1 MHHEDAVSP
10 DASPERLIA
19 DRYRLLSTLGEG
31 GMGTVWRA
39 RDEVLR
45 REVAIKEVRA
55 PSGLS
60 AEKIERMYTRL
71 EREAWAAAR
80 ITAPSVITVHDVVTD
95 GDRPWIVMEL
105 VRGRSLAELIAT
117 QGALSPQETAR
128 IGVQVL
134 SALRAAHAADVLHRD
149 VKPANVLLAEDD
161 RVILTDFGIAM
172 VIGDTALTMT
182 GEVVGSPEYLAPEQ
196 ALGRPLGPATD
207 LWSLGVLLHTAVQG
221 RSPFRQDSAL
231 GTLRAVVDDEPP
243 TPHRAG
249 PLTSVID
256 GLLRKDPA
264 ERASAE
270 QTARDLRLIAAG
282 GTPGA
287 DVTTTESTPTV
298 TVTAQNIAAQTGGT
312 RTGGAGPAARPSA
325 ADATSDVTLD
335 APAADPRLA
344 TRASSP
350 DVEATRTAATE
361 AAAAHTAAARSTAAQ
376 DAVAQAAAARGAAAE
391 ATSAAT
397 ASARPAPADGSSET
411 VVDAPAGQAQGSPQP
426 SPFGATATDS
436 TGPTDPEG
444 TTGPTAHI
452 APGAPAGTFGPAHP
466 PASITPPQ
474 AAPAYSLPTASGPV
488 TEETPAPAGPG
499 RGRRKGYLLVALATV
514 SALLLGGL
522 GYALTRDD
530 DDRADGKSPGTE
542 TSSSPQQAQN
552 GSPSAGGDGSG
563 DAAQP
568 PVTVAVTGTNTT
580 YTGACPPPQGEA
592 PAFTATFEVT
602 ELPVRF
608 TYRWVSAEGSVVDKT
623 WRALSFSKGGP
634 RTHQETIRVT
644 TYAQEGTLAS
654 AMGVEIKS
662 SQQTISDTVPFTL
675 TCQ

>member
-55 PSGLS
+55 PSGQT
-60 AEKIERMYTRL
+60 AEKVQRMYTRL

-80 ITAPSVITVHDVVTD
+80 ITAPNVITVHDVVTD

-105 VRGRSLAELIAT
+105 VRGRSLAELIRT
-117 QGALSPQETAR
+117 QGALTPQETAR
-128 IGVQVL
+128 IGAEVL

-149 VKPANVLLAEDD
+149 VKPANVLLADDD
-161 RVILTDFGIAM
+161 RVVLTDFGIAM
-172 VIGDTALTMT
+172 VVGDTALTMT

-196 ALGRPLGPATD
+196 ALGRALGPATD

-243 TPHRAG
+243 SPHRAG
-249 PLTSVID
+249 PLTSVIER
-256 GLLRKDPA
+256 LLRKDPA

-282 GTPGA
+282 GTPDA

-298 TVTAQNIAAQTGGT
+298 AVAGAQS
-312 RTGGAGPAARPSA
+312 SA
-325 ADATSDVTLD
+325 SDVTSDVTSDLTLD
-335 APAADPRLA
+335 APTEDPRLA
-344 TRASSP
+344 TRVSSS
-350 DVEATRTAATE
+350 DVTATQTAATQAAAAQSAAAQAAATRTAATE
-361 AAAAHTAAARSTAAQ
+361 AAAAQTAVTH
-376 DAVAQAAAARGAAAE
+376 AAAAQTAATE

-397 ASARPAPADGSSET
+397 GNVQTGDVPPPAHPAHPAAAAGNSSET
-411 VVDAPAGQAQGSPQP
+411 VVDAPAGQPHGTPQA
-426 SPFGATATDS
+426 SPFDATATS
-436 TGPTDPEG
+436 TTGV
-444 TTGPTAHI
+444 TGPTA
-452 APGAPAGTFGPAHP
+452 PTGTFGPAQ
-466 PASITPPQ
+466 PAASHTPPQ
-474 AAPAYSLPTASGPV
+474 TQPAYSLPTASSPV
-488 TEETPAPAGPG
+488 TAETPAAAQP
-499 RGRRKGYLLVALATV
+499 RSKRKGYLLVALATV

-530 DDRADGKSPGTE
+530 EDRADGKNPGAE
-542 TSSSPQQAQN
+542 TSSSAQQAQN
-552 GSPSAGGDGSG
+552 GSPSADAGDDGSG
-563 DAAQP
+563 AAGQP

-592 PAFTATFEVT
+592 PAFTATFEVK

-623 WRALSFSKGGP
+623 WRALTFSEGGP

-662 SQQTISDTVPFTL
+662 SQQNISDTVPFTL
-675 TCQ
+675 TCE

>member
-1 MHHEDAVSP
+1 MHHEDAASP
-10 DASPERLIA
+10 DASPERLVA

-55 PSGLS
+55 PSGLP

-80 ITAPSVITVHDVVTD
+80 ITAPNVITVHDVVTD

-105 VRGRSLAELIAT
+105 VRGRSLAELIRT
-117 QGALSPQETAR
+117 QGALSPRETAR
-128 IGVQVL
+128 IGAEVL

-149 VKPANVLLAEDD
+149 VKPANVLLADDD

-172 VIGDTALTMT
+172 VVGDTALTMT

-196 ALGRPLGPATD
+196 ALGRALGPATD

-243 TPHRAG
+243 SPHRAG
-249 PLTSVID
+249 PLTSVIE

-282 GTPGA
+282 GTPDA
-287 DVTTTESTPTV
+287 DVTRTESTPTV
-298 TVTAQNIAAQTGGT
+298 TVAAQTAIPQTGTAQTATAQTGGVS
-312 RTGGAGPAARPSA
+312 PAAQSPS
-325 ADATSDVTLD
+325 ADATSDITLD
-335 APAADPRLA
+335 APTEDPRIA
-344 TRASSP
+344 TRISSP
-350 DVEATRTAATE
+350 DATGTQTEATQTEATRTAATHT
-361 AAAAHTAAARSTAAQ
+361 AAAEAAHTAATH
-376 DAVAQAAAARGAAAE
+376 AAAARAAATE

-397 ASARPAPADGSSET
+397 ASAQTGDVRPAAQSGATSGTSET
-411 VVDAPAGQAQGSPQP
+411 VVDAPAGQTHGSPQV
-426 SPFGATATDS
+426 SPFDATAT
-436 TGPTDPEG
+436 G
-444 TTGPTAHI
+444 TTGTT
-452 APGAPAGTFGPAHP
+452 GTFGPAQ
-466 PASITPPQ
+466 PAASFTPPQ
-474 AAPAYSLPTASGPV
+474 GPPAYSLPTASGPV
-488 TEETPAPAGPG
+488 TVGTPAPAQPG
-499 RGRRKGYLLVALATV
+499 RARRKGYLVAALVTV

-530 DDRADGKSPGTE
+530 EDRADGKNPGAE
-542 TSSSPQQAQN
+542 TSSSAQQAQN
-552 GSPSAGGDGSG
+552 GSPSAEGDGSG
-563 DAAQP
+563 AAGQP

-580 YTGACPPPQGEA
+580 YAGSCPPPQAEA

-602 ELPVRF
+602 ELPVKF

-623 WRALSFSKGGP
+623 WRALTFSEGGP

-675 TCQ
+675 TCE